1 MSALD
6 QFKKRTSKREV
17 ELRKEWEEKIY
28 IINLLRVKEK
38 FLK

>member
-17 ELRKEWEEKIY
+17 ESTKEWEEK
-28 IINLLRVKEK
+28 NKRKK
-38 FLK
+38 FVES